1 MLIQYIA
8 IVKKKVA
15 QMDEKLNEAKKEV
28 EYYKRRFEEQQ
39 GMVKQLQESENTMNL
54 KYGIIIT
61 QNYELNDTLERK
73 RSKIS

>member
-1 MLIQYIA
+1 
-8 IVKKKVA
+8 
-15 QMDEKLNEAKKEV
+15 MDEKLNEAKKEV

-61 QNYELNDTLERK
+61 QN
-73 RSKIS
+73 